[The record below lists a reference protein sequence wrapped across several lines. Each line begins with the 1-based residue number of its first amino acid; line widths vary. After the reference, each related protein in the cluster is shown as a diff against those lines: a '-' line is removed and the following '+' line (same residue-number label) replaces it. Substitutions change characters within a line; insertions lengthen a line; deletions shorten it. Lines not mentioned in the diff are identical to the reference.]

1 MGQSELKG
9 FLCINAAGKE
19 YTVIEYCQPKG
30 SVRFFK
36 TKGLE
41 VIQINSKTFKIV
53 KTGEVIK
60 SPIPI

>member
-1 MGQSELKG
+1 MCQSELKG
-9 FLCINAAGKE
+9 FLCRNAAGKG
-19 YTVIEYCQPKG
+19 YAVIEYRQPKG